1 MKNQIITIRVSEEIK
16 ESLELLSH
24 EEGIPM
30 SDIVRKAIVRYAENP
45 IDKIQSTFIR
55 KEDEKFKIISSRSF
69 VELILWFH
77 YKRDDID
84 FYNIPNAFN
93 YVIQNLNNAYQ
104 ITPSANDF
112 LEDVDD
118 LSENLVNLIEFL
130 NTEIKKLVLSNF
142 EYDLSNIQH
151 LNSILNKISVNLKLA
166 EQIFLFT
173 SR

>member
-16 ESLELLSH
+16 ENLEFLSR
-24 EEGIPM
+24 EEGIPI
-30 SDIVRKAIVRYAENP
+30 SDIVRKAIVRYVENP

-77 YKRDDID
+77 YNRDDID
-84 FYNIPNAFN
+84 FYNIPSAFN

-104 ITPSANDF
+104 ITPSTNDF
-112 LEDVDD
+112 FEDVDD

-130 NTEIKKLVLSNF
+130 NTEIKKLVLSDF
-142 EYDLSNIQH
+142 EYDLSNIQD
-151 LNSILNKISVNLKLA
+151 LNSFLNKISVNLKLA

-173 SR
+173 SK